1 MEANAPGLTTIISTY
16 GYHNSCYLTV
26 DDSIAVTKCSR
37 MTSMYSTGGDTAEMI
52 YKTAELYLCNSELSL
67 SSDIRRISGL
77 RRYYLSV
84 CCTNA
89 EPRTSWEQHM
99 GILGM
104 LERHE
109 LRPRSTGAL
118 CSTFSMLLTL
128 QMNVAYGSIQF
139 CRTVIL
145 GLVSTT
151 ITQILF
157 DLLLIG

>member
-1 MEANAPGLTTIISTY
+1 
-16 GYHNSCYLTV
+16 
-26 DDSIAVTKCSR
+26 
-37 MTSMYSTGGDTAEMI
+37 
-52 YKTAELYLCNSELSL
+52 
-67 SSDIRRISGL
+67 
-77 RRYYLSV
+77 
-84 CCTNA
+84 
-89 EPRTSWEQHM
+89 M

-139 CRTVIL
+139 CRTIIL